1 VKNQGRD
8 TVVGIF
14 LDETYAQQAIQALQS
29 AGFKANITDQSS
41 LRSLNI
47 PQNELGLYE
56 SRLGEGNTVVTVKT
70 GDRGEDALG
79 IMLQNGAEYM
89 NLHAAQGSAG
99 AQQGGRYD
107 EEYYRKLQANQRQY
121 GQVDQSTGRARTA
134 EELRVQL
141 REEGLVATK
150 QAVQTGEVQVQKVV
164 HERQEEIPVN
174 LRREE
179 VTIERHAV
187 NQPIAAGEIGDL
199 QDEVIRV
206 PVYEEQAQLEKQARI
221 KEEVVIGKQ
230 AVQEQQT
237 LTGTTR
243 HEHLEVNETGNVSV
257 QGNVE
262 TDVRTSSEGMR
273 AYDPDTQGHTHR

>member
-1 VKNQGRD
+1 VNNQRD
-8 TVVGIF
+8 TVVGVF
-14 LDETYAQQAIQALQS
+14 LDEVYAQQAIQALQS
-29 AGFKANITDQSS
+29 AGFQANVTDQSS

-56 SRLGEGNTVVTVKT
+56 SRLGEGNTVVTVNA
-70 GDRGEDALG
+70 GGRGEDALG

-89 NLHAAQGSAG
+89 NLHAE
-99 AQQGGRYD
+99 QQGVRYD
-107 EEYYRKLQANQRQY
+107 EEYYRNLQANQRQY
-121 GQVDQSTGRARTA
+121 GQIDRNTGRARTA

-141 REEGLVATK
+141 REEGLVASK
-150 QAVQTGEVQVQKVV
+150 QAVQTGEVQVQKIV

-174 LRREE
+174 LKREQ

-187 NQPIAAGEIGDL
+187 NQPVAAGEIGDL

-221 KEEVVIGKQ
+221 KEEVVIGKE
-230 AVQEQQT
+230 AVLEQQT

-243 HEHLEVNETGNVSV
+243 HEHLEVNETGNVNV
-257 QGNVE
+257 QGNAG
-262 TDVRTSSEGMR
+262 TSEGMR
-273 AYDPDTQGHTHR
+273 AYDPDTQGHTHG

>member
-8 TVVGIF
+8 TVVGVF

-29 AGFKANITDQSS
+29 GGFKANITDQSA

-89 NLHAAQGSAG
+89 NLHTAQGSAG
-99 AQQGGRYD
+99 AQQSGKYN
-107 EEYYRKLQANQRQY
+107 EEYYRNLQANQRQY
-121 GQVDQSTGRARTA
+121 GQVDKSTGRARTA

-141 REEGLVATK
+141 HEEGLVATK

-174 LRREE
+174 LKREQ

-187 NQPIAAGEIGDL
+187 NQPVAAGEIGDL

-206 PVYEEQAQLEKQARI
+206 PVYEEQAQLEKHARI
-221 KEEVVIGKQ
+221 KEEVVIGKE
-230 AVQEQQT
+230 AVLEQET
-237 LTGTTR
+237 LTGTVR
-243 HEHLEVNETGNVSV
+243 HEHLEVNETGTVNVR
-257 QGNVE
+257 GTE
-262 TDVRTSSEGMR
+262 EGMR
-273 AYDPDTQGHTHR
+273 AYDPDTQGHTHG